1 MVLRKFFERFLQTDD
16 RRVKKVVICNLQF
29 VVTDLFI
36 HGALTVLGVLE
47 NSLKHVRAF
56 QIEVEFGSVGF

>member
-1 MVLRKFFERFLQTDD
+1 MDTFSLTIWVMILHGDGDD
-16 RRVKKVVICNLQF
+16 RRVKKIVICNFF

-47 NSLKHVRAF
+47 NPLKHVRK
-56 QIEVEFGSVGF
+56 

>member
-1 MVLRKFFERFLQTDD
+1 MILHGDGDD
-16 RRVKKVVICNLQF
+16 RRVKKIVICNFF

-47 NSLKHVRAF
+47 NPLKHVRK
-56 QIEVEFGSVGF
+56 